1 MLNGTRTYVALF
13 VGAGLFL
20 PLGCA
25 GSPEYHRA
33 AQGLE
38 MSELALKGDIVK
50 SKNAVFEVELL
61 IKFALGDGGEIFP
74 DQEEVVFHA
83 HGTEDPSGAVG
94 PSCWI
99 ATIPAGSFTAG
110 KGGAFVAV
118 DPAGLTVEQA
128 QQGKFQFDLT
138 PGVQSFE
145 ASLRPPTGDRP
156 GRLKIAM
163 STFDP
168 RGIIAPTYIPLVQGE
183 RQFITIGD
191 DEGATRVNKVS
202 YGAVRWRAADRLM

>member
-1 MLNGTRTYVALF
+1 
-13 VGAGLFL
+13 
-20 PLGCA
+20 
-25 GSPEYHRA
+25 
-33 AQGLE
+33 

-83 HGTEDPSGAVG
+83 HGTEDPFGAVG

-118 DPAGLTVEQA
+118 DPAGLTVEQV

-138 PGVQSFE
+138 PGVLSFE
-145 ASLRPPTGDRP
+145 ASIRLPTEGTGP

-163 STFDP
+163 SAFDP
-168 RGIIAPTYIPLVQGE
+168 RGIIAPMYIPLVQGE
-183 RQFITIGD
+183 SQFITIGD